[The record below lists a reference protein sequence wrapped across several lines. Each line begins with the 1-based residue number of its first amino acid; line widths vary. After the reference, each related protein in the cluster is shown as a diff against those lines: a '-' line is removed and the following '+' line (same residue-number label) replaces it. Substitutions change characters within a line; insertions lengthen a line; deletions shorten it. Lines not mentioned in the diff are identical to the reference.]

1 MPLHR
6 VYDYEPL
13 ERLKRL
19 GLQADAVQ
27 RLRGVQ
33 ANLWTETV
41 ESEERAQ
48 AGGRKLPGS
57 WGDWPWLEHVRTF
70 FFFSFFEKRGNCT
83 HVSSSIL
90 GLSPSRM
97 PTSSM
102 VYSRL
107 VSFSL
112 FKLAIFLIFA
122 VFFFHG

>member
-19 GLQADAVQ
+19 GLRADAVQ

-48 AGGRKLPGS
+48 ALGGRLRMAVGYC
-57 WGDWPWLEHVRTF
+57 DWPWLEHV
-70 FFFSFFEKRGNCT
+70 
-83 HVSSSIL
+83 SIQL
-90 GLSPSRM
+90 PLLHRLNQY
-97 PTSSM
+97 PTALTM
-102 VYSRL
+102 VIHLLVL
-107 VSFSL
+107 VSYF
-112 FKLAIFLIFA
+112 IFFQ
-122 VFFFHG
+122 FF

>member
-1 MPLHR
+1 LHR

-57 WGDWPWLEHVRTF
+57 W
-70 FFFSFFEKRGNCT
+70 KN
-83 HVSSSIL
+83 
-90 GLSPSRM
+90 
-97 PTSSM
+97 
-102 VYSRL
+102 
-107 VSFSL
+107 
-112 FKLAIFLIFA
+112 AIG
-122 VFFFHG
+122 HG